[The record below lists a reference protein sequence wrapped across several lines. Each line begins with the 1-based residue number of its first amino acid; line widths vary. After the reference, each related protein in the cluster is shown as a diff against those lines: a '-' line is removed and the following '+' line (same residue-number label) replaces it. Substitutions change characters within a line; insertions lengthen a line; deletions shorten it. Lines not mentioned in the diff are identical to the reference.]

1 MSKHPPGPSPPPWL
15 GGEGTRIPAGRAA
28 PAPRRRDERGSL
40 RARLISCQQPFVW
53 EEGSRGETKRQRARR
68 EGAGR
73 PCHAEAARRRRREG
87 WRCRPRFLSR
97 GSEGLPRLTL
107 PRVAG
112 SGPKTCR
119 RLVPGGISPAAAA
132 PGGVVRARPL
142 LAAPPLAGPNLP
154 RPWRPSSS
162 NPPQDTS
169 GPPGGAAVKPL
180 QARPPAPMGQLGR
193 NS

>member
-1 MSKHPPGPSPPPWL
+1 MSKHPPGPPPPPRLAW
-15 GGEGTRIPAGRAA
+15 GGHPDPGGRAA
-28 PAPRRRDERGSL
+28 PPPRRPDECGSL

-73 PCHAEAARRRRREG
+73 PCHAEAARRRRRES
-87 WRCRPRFLSR
+87 WRGRPRFLSR
-97 GSEGLPRLTL
+97 GSEGLPRLTR

-112 SGPKTCR
+112 SGPETCR
-119 RLVPGGISPAAAA
+119 RPVPGAISVAAAA
-132 PGGVVRARPL
+132 PGGVVRARRL
-142 LAAPPLAGPNLP
+142 LAAPPRAGPNLP
-154 RPWRPSSS
+154 RPWWPRSG
-162 NPPQDTS
+162 NPPQDTT